1 MVTVLASDLP
11 SWVLLRNNTIQY
23 NTSNQSSS
31 KILFLTLSSKEN
43 IQSEGNITI
52 TKTGS
57 VPFSCKAFLR
67 CPSIFIQEMQESIV
81 AKVKKPFL

>member
-1 MVTVLASDLP
+1 MVSELASDLP

-57 VPFSCKAFLR
+57 VPFYCKAFL
-67 CPSIFIQEMQESIV
+67 PFHSIFIQEMEESIV